1 MKFLSLR
8 LTFWLGLF
16 LMLKNRT
23 GRAVGTFL
31 NFGGTTV
38 EGRFYHN
45 CQGGH
50 IPTVPPVP
58 TSLISLKTTDQ
69 VQDEETLIHHGA
81 KPCCL
86 SASLRFNGAELNETI
101 RIPRT

>member
-38 EGRFYHN
+38 EGRFHHN

-50 IPTVPPVP
+50 MAPSSHISDFTKDQNQVP
-58 TSLISLKTTDQ
+58 
-69 VQDEETLIHHGA
+69 DEETLIHHGA